1 MGPLDA
7 VSFHVPQD
15 LTPRE
20 LVHRKLNRASD
31 ARIDITFHQC
41 YIPSV
46 EWEVEF
52 TGEFERWWSNLSED
66 GQEDIN
72 AIVTLLQRYGP
83 ALRRPH
89 SDVVASSKHSH
100 MKELRIQD
108 AGRPYRVLY
117 AFDPRR
123 CAILLIGGDKTGNV
137 RWYEELVPVADRL
150 YDEHLA
156 TLKRES

>member
-1 MGPLDA
+1 VLETRRSTESWTVPPIFPPDFPVDHTFPL
-7 VSFHVPQD
+7 
-15 LTPRE
+15 
-20 LVHRKLNRASD
+20 
-31 ARIDITFHQC
+31 C

-52 TGEFERWWSNLSED
+52 TEEFEQWWSSLSEEE
-66 GQEDIN
+66 QEDIN
-72 AIVTLLQRYGP
+72 AKVILLQRYGP

-89 SDVVASSKHSH
+89 SDVVASSRYPH
-100 MKELRIQD
+100 MKELRIQH

-123 CAILLIGGDKTGNV
+123 SAILLIGGDKTGND
-137 RWYEELVPVADRL
+137 RWYEEFVPVADRL

-156 TLKRES
+156 TLKKESETHG